1 MVILSYD
8 YNTIVVA
15 KFLYSHDGNDRL
27 PIDRDWKKLAPYWQ
41 NRYIDLAKELIY
53 IMETL

>member
-1 MVILSYD
+1 MLMSD
-8 YNTIVVA
+8 EQKHTTVA